1 MKFLHDVIYKGSL
14 TADGSITVKGGSQ
27 FGDSR
32 LDVHNVYGALT
43 VGNGSTGT
51 DVTALTVKAMG
62 TGASVNF
69 QTLDVTGNQVFA
81 TLENGYIL
89 TGGTFRPT
97 DLKTG
102 FIFDAFVVS
111 PLAFQIITRS
121 NNTSSIYKGLVITE
135 GNLNGISGGNFD
147 TRYIEVVPTFNA
159 SGGGEYKVRGFYYNP
174 TVTNLSGTTVVHTA
188 WENTS
193 GEIIHGNLA
202 GTGTRMV
209 VADSTGKL
217 GVQTVPSFSETDT
230 LDSVTD
236 RGATTT
242 NSVTLGGLS
251 IVSSASGILL
261 DSVAGGGS
269 QWSIQSFSSV
279 NDVSNAIGF
288 YNPLSATTP
297 LVITPTKIQVKNS
310 YQLIWGFDDADY
322 ADSGIPDVGL
332 AWEAANTF
340 KITNGSTGYGGLK
353 LNDLKVVTLAG
364 TGTRMVIADANG
376 LLSTQTIPTGSST
389 LSGLTDVTITTVADN
404 QLLKYD
410 SGTSKWINWT
420 PNYLT
425 SYTEIYQ
432 GTVTSVALSTGTSGT
447 DINVSGSPIT
457 GSGTITL
464 NIPNASSTARGV
476 VSTGAQT
483 FVGQKTFHSL
493 TTTFDSSDTGTFLE
507 GKASGVLYGG
517 IAFSLFM
524 QFNAYPAATQGFVW
538 KNGIGNNVMALE
550 QSGVLTVANLAG
562 TGTRMV
568 VASNTGVLSTQAIP
582 SGGVSDGDKGDIT
595 VSSSGSVWT
604 IDDGVIG
611 LSKLSATGTP
621 SSSTYL
627 RGDNTWATITPGGSG
642 TVTSVSVVS
651 ANGFAGTVATD
662 TTTPAIT
669 LSTTVTGLLKGD
681 GTSISAASGG
691 TDYEVPLSFSNGLT
705 RASNAI
711 KLGGTISENTTLD
724 GTDNSWNLVAT
735 NMKKV
740 TLRAGTVGSVVTGRI
755 ETSVF
760 NDSALVELDT
770 SNPAGTKSGNITV
783 YENGGT
789 PYISLFTKGSTL
801 ANYYAYIQMGSGN
814 LEFSSGVGSATLRF
828 SIDAGGSVYIYTTP
842 SLNNSATNILVR
854 DTNGQIQYRT
864 VASLGIGNGT
874 VTSVSVVSANGFAGT
889 VATDTTTPAITLSTT
904 VTGILKGDGTGVTA
918 AVAGTDY
925 LVSNQ
930 TITLSGAVTGSGTT
944 SIATTLANSIVGI
957 ANLSATGT
965 PSASTFLRGDN
976 TWATVSGGGG
986 YSVVSATTTYNAA
999 QTSGTVIIKGD
1010 TTSAGFSVNL
1020 PTAVGNQT
1028 VFIIKKSAGSAALII
1043 DGSSTETIDGSTSI
1057 ELIKVNESVTLVS
1070 DNTNWLIV

>member
-14 TADGSITVKGGSQ
+14 TAEGNVQI
-27 FGDSR
+27 GDSR

-51 DVTALTVKAMG
+51 DITALTVKAMG

-69 QTLDVTGNQVFA
+69 QTLDINGVQVFA

-97 DLKTG
+97 DQKTG
-102 FIFDAFVVS
+102 FTFDAFVIS
-111 PLAFQIITRS
+111 PAAFTLTARA
-121 NNTSSIYKGLVITE
+121 NNTGGVFKGLVITE

-147 TRYIEVVPTFNA
+147 TRYVEVTPTFNA
-159 SGGGEYKVRGFYYNP
+159 TGGGEYKVRGFYYNP
-174 TVTNLSGTTVVHTA
+174 TVTNLAATTVVHTA

-193 GEIIHGNLA
+193 GDIIHGNLA

-209 VADSTGKL
+209 VADANGKL
-217 GVQTVPSFSETDT
+217 SVQTIPSFSESDT

-242 NSVTLGGLS
+242 NTITVGGLS
-251 IVSSASGILL
+251 VVSSASGILL

-269 QWSIQSFSSV
+269 QWSIQSYSSV
-279 NDVSNAIGF
+279 NDIPNAIGF

-310 YQLIWGFDDADY
+310 YQLIWGFDDAEY
-322 ADSGIPDVGL
+322 ADSGIPNVGL

-364 TGTRMVIADANG
+364 TGTRMVVADANG
-376 LLSTQTIPTGSST
+376 ALSTQTIPTGSST

-483 FVGQKTFHSL
+483 FIGQKTFHSL

-538 KNGIGNNVMALE
+538 KNGLGSNVMALE

-724 GTDNSWNLVAT
+724 GADNSWNLVAT

-976 TWATVSGGGG
+976 TWAAVSGGGG